1 MGGMKAISASI
12 VVLAGAIIL
21 CAAALCQ
28 HDDTN
33 SVIGMVGFLVA
44 VVGISGWIGAIIG
57 KID

>member
-21 CAAALCQ
+21 CAAALNQ
-28 HDDTN
+28 HGDT
-33 SVIGMVGFLVA
+33 SSLIGVFGFLVA

-57 KID
+57 KFD